1 MKASIAGVVAS
12 LPEIWRSGVLGTV
25 GNANIKVIK
34 MGGEGIPPEVHD
46 DFDELLLVLDGEL
59 PLVVEGEQFTLKAGE
74 YYFVPKGAWHSVPAG
89 SFGVLLL
96 VDVGQGKPAAP

>member
-1 MKASIAGVVAS
+1 MKSSITDAVEN
-12 LPEIWRSGVLGTV
+12 LPEVWRSHILGTV

-34 MGGEGIPPEVHD
+34 MGGEGIPPEVHA

-59 PLVVEGEQFTLKAGE
+59 PLVVDGLQFTLKAGE

-96 VDVGQGKPAAP
+96 VDVGT

>member
-1 MKASIAGVVAS
+1 MKTSIAGVVER
-12 LPEIWRSGVLGTV
+12 LPELWRSQVLGTV
-25 GNANIKVIK
+25 GNASIKVIK

-59 PLVVEGEQFTLKAGE
+59 PLVVEGEQFTLHTGE
-74 YYFVPKGAWHSVPAG
+74 YFFVPKGARHWVPEG

-96 VDVGQGKPAAP
+96 VDVGQEKPSAP

>member
-1 MKASIAGVVAS
+1 MKASIAGVVAN
-12 LPEIWRSGVLGTV
+12 LPEIWRSRVLGTV
-25 GNANIKVIK
+25 GNASIKVIK
-34 MGGEGIPPEVHD
+34 MGGEGIPSEVHD

-59 PLVVEGEQFTLKAGE
+59 PLVVAGEQFTLQTGE
-74 YYFVPKGAWHSVPAG
+74 YCFVPRGASHSVPEG